1 MPSTMQYNKVAIFT
15 QPGEPVKIVEEEI
28 QTPTPDEIL
37 VRVSLAGVCGSDVHR
52 LKGDIPFGSK
62 AVCFGHEAVGVIE
75 SLGEGIQT
83 DRIGTPIAK
92 GDMLYWM
99 PLAPCG
105 TCWECENS
113 RSMRCKDLNWP
124 PPAGTPNG
132 AGFRQYATLNK
143 KCVFIRVPPSVAPES
158 VIAFGC
164 ALPTALRGFKQLGA
178 ISPQDDVVI
187 QGSGPVGLAC
197 TLLASLAGAR
207 SVIVFGDP
215 AHRLEAATSL
225 GATHTLS
232 VADTTA
238 EVRSEQVK
246 SLTSGR
252 GASLVVEAAGVA
264 AAFPEGLSL
273 LGMNG
278 RYLILG
284 LYSGETTVSINPVR
298 INNLNLQIVGSLG
311 IDVDSFKAT
320 VDIASEHGDRFHF
333 AERITHRFPLDRL
346 EESLVLVGQGIPI
359 KAVIVPGQTV

>member
-1 MPSTMQYNKVAIFT
+1 MPSIMQYNKVAIFT
-15 QPGEPVKIVEEEI
+15 RPGEPVKIVEEEV
-28 QTPTPDEIL
+28 QTPAADEIL

-52 LKGDIPFGSK
+52 LKGDIPFSSE

-75 SLGEGIQT
+75 SLGEEIQT
-83 DRIGTPIAK
+83 DRVGTPIAI
-92 GDMLYWM
+92 GDILYWM

-105 TCWECENS
+105 ICWECENS
-113 RSMRCKDLNWP
+113 RSMSCKDLNWP
-124 PPAGTPNG
+124 PPSGTPNG
-132 AGFRQYATLNK
+132 AGFKQRATLNK
-143 KCVFIRVPPSVAPES
+143 RCVFIRVPHSVAPEN

-164 ALPTALRGFKQLGA
+164 AMPTALRGFRQLSA
-178 ISPQDDVVI
+178 ITPKDDVVI
-187 QGSGPVGLAC
+187 QGCGPVGLAC

-232 VADTTA
+232 VTDTTA
-238 EVRSEQVK
+238 ETRLEQVK

-264 AAFPEGLSL
+264 AAFSEGLSL

-284 LYSGETTVSINPVR
+284 LYSGKTTISINPVR

-311 IDVDSFKAT
+311 IDVNAYKAT
-320 VDIASEHGDRFHF
+320 VDIAMEHGDRFKF

-346 EESLVLVGQGIPI
+346 EEALVLVGQGIPI
-359 KAVIVPGQTV
+359 KAVIIPGQTV